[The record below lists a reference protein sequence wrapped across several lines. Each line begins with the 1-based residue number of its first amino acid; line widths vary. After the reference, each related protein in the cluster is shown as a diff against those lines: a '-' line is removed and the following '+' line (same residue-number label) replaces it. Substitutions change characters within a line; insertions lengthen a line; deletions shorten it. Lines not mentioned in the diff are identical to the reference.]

1 MFERLREAVRG
12 RGRCE
17 GGFWGFVVWL
27 GSWVLFLPSA
37 DYQSVVKQWGTAFR
51 YINRPLL
58 ARLVLSMTF
67 FLDGFTSARCRL
79 SHGYFVLV
87 IENM

>member
-1 MFERLREAVRG
+1 MKQCEGEGGVRG
-12 RGRCE
+12 VSGGLLYGWDRG
-17 GGFWGFVVWL
+17 FFSYL
-27 GSWVLFLPSA
+27 L
-37 DYQSVVKQWGTAFR
+37 QTISVVKQWGTAFR